1 MRNIIETVIKEM
13 KIDQREANE
22 QDNSNNYSHD
32 YDMINDNLYE
42 WRQKHL
48 NQQEKHLEEE

>member
-42 WRQKHL
+42 
-48 NQQEKHLEEE
+48 

>member
-42 WRQKHL
+42 WRQEHL